1 MCLHSSCVTPCV
13 TRVYYTPD
21 RVCVCLVLALRPVL
35 FVSQFLSSC
44 VPSLPSSYS
53 MFAPYMGEPL
63 ALCPMWDNIGQN
75 YSVSILSN
83 LQIVHTRRSM
93 KDKTTVKKYVGEVLC
108 ACIFHAHVLV
118 FNVQYIFDHLQHCYL
133 RLSCKMPIYYCLSS
147 FETFII
153 V

>member
-1 MCLHSSCVTPCV
+1 MCLHCSCVTPCV

-44 VPSLPSSYS
+44 VPPSLL
-53 MFAPYMGEPL
+53 ATQCLHHMGGPL
-63 ALCPMWDNIGQN
+63 ALRPMWDNIGKN

-83 LQIVHTRRSM
+83 LQIVHRRRSM
-93 KDKTTVKKYVGEVLC
+93 KAKTTVQKSVGEVLC

-153 V
+153 VL